1 MKAVRTLTSK
11 RERVRFGEPFFIV
24 FRKIL
29 ISMKKIEEE
38 EEVVIYM
45 KNQSFNFRSLASSCP
60 PPPPNKKTKSPS
72 LLRKLTPLV
81 VAFTHRRILDY
92 AGGIQSS
99 AYSNVIANAE
109 RCGGLVQLGPLDSE
123 EREDYL
129 RQTLKV
135 SSLPVEV
142 YKWVSDVANG
152 NPQYIEICA
161 KEVCF

>member
-1 MKAVRTLTSK
+1 LRLPVPSPQK
-11 RERVRFGEPFFIV
+11 
-24 FRKIL
+24 
-29 ISMKKIEEE
+29 
-38 EEVVIYM
+38 
-45 KNQSFNFRSLASSCP
+45 
-60 PPPPNKKTKSPS
+60 NKKTKSPS

-161 KEVCF
+161 KEVCFKLLSTNPAISLSLSPPSSSLKGLLK